1 MLANTS
7 CKENERQY
15 KKIVQQEKEKE
26 IRSVKSINE
35 AMRKLQLQL
44 EICESTNKEYISN
57 LDDQQAQFEIS
68 WI

>member
-26 IRSVKSINE
+26 IRSVKLINE
-35 AMRKLQLQL
+35 TMRKLQLQL

-57 LDDQQAQFEIS
+57 LDDHQAQFEIS

>member
-26 IRSVKSINE
+26 IRSVKLINE
-35 AMRKLQLQL
+35 TMRKLQLQL